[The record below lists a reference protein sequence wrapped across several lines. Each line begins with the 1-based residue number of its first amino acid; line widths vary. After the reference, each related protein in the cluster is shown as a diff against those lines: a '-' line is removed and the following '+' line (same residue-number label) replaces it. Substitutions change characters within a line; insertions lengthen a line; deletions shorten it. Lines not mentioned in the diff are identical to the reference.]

1 MRLSSDDI
9 QKQEFGVKFFGFDKD
24 EVRIF
29 LKVVATEYEE
39 LVNEVEVLKKQL
51 EERDVQG
58 RLVNETREEVKEVLE
73 AMRQFSK
80 ESMEVTR
87 GSREL
92 IEQEMK
98 WRGAEMVA
106 GIRGMR
112 EEMVNK
118 QGGYTTKEDLK
129 AFLQTI
135 DRVKSEEIERAE
147 DEAGQI
153 IREAELQ
160 TDEMIKEAEKEV
172 EGMRKEIADLKRQ
185 YRVFE
190 DRMKN
195 MIESQLNM
203 LRKMTVGEEGE
214 EGKEPVSATEKAV
227 EGSAQPPFTPPEE

>member
-24 EVRIF
+24 EVRVF

-39 LVNEVEVLKKQL
+39 LVNEVEMLKKQL
-51 EERDVQG
+51 EDRDVQG
-58 RLVNETREEVKEVLE
+58 RLVNETREEMREMLE

-80 ESMEVTR
+80 ESAEAAR

-92 IEQEMK
+92 IEQEMRR
-98 WRGAEMVA
+98 RG
-106 GIRGMR
+106 
-112 EEMVNK
+112 EEMVEGMRNIK
-118 QGGYTTKEDLK
+118 EEVVNRGGGYTTKEDLK

-135 DRVKSEEIERAE
+135 DRVKREEIERAE
-147 DEAGQI
+147 DEAAQI

-160 TDEMIKEAEKEV
+160 TDEMIREAEKEV
-172 EGMRKEIADLKRQ
+172 ERMRKEIADLKRQ

-195 MIESQLNM
+195 MMESQLNM

-214 EGKEPVSATEKAV
+214 EGREAVATTEKAV
-227 EGSAQPPFTPPEE
+227 EGSTQSPFVPPEE

>member
-39 LVNEVEVLKKQL
+39 LVNEVEMLKKQL

-58 RLVNETREEVKEVLE
+58 RLVNETREEVREILG
-73 AMRQFSK
+73 AMRHFSK
-80 ESMEVTR
+80 ESMEIAR

-92 IEQEMK
+92 MEQEMRR
-98 WRGAEMVA
+98 RGEEMVE
-106 GIRGMR
+106 GIRGIR
-112 EEMVNK
+112 EEMVNRG
-118 QGGYTTKEDLK
+118 GGYTTKEDLK

-135 DRVKSEEIERAE
+135 DRVKREEIERAE
-147 DEAGQI
+147 DEATQI
-153 IREAELQ
+153 IREAEMQ

-172 EGMRKEIADLKRQ
+172 ERMRKEIADLRRQ

-195 MIESQLNM
+195 MIESQLSM
-203 LRKMTVGEEGE
+203 LRRVTAGEEGE
-214 EGKEPVSATEKAV
+214 EGKEAVATTEKAV
-227 EGSAQPPFTPPEE
+227 EGGTQSPFAPPKE

>member
-1 MRLSSDDI
+1 MRLNSDDI

-24 EVRIF
+24 EVRVF

-39 LVNEVEVLKKQL
+39 LVNEVEMLKRQL
-51 EERDVQG
+51 EERDLQG
-58 RLVNETREEVKEVLE
+58 RLVNETRDEVREMLE

-80 ESMEVTR
+80 ESMEVAR

-92 IEQEMK
+92 IEQEMRR
-98 WRGAEMVA
+98 RGEEMVE
-106 GIRGMR
+106 GIRSIR
-112 EEMVNK
+112 EEMVNRG
-118 QGGYTTKEDLK
+118 GGYTTKEDLK
-129 AFLQTI
+129 GFLQTI
-135 DRVKSEEIERAE
+135 ERTKREEIERAE
-147 DEAGQI
+147 DEAAQI

-172 EGMRKEIADLKRQ
+172 ERIRKEVADLKRQ

-203 LRKMTVGEEGE
+203 LRRMTVGEEE
-214 EGKEPVSATEKAV
+214 EGKEAVAGAEKSV
-227 EGSAQPPFTPPEE
+227 EGSTQSPFIPPKE